1 MPNLKS
7 AKKTMRVSERRRKFN
22 ELKLSKIKQTRRLF
36 TKILSVPESKLE
48 EIQKARDSYFSA
60 LDKAAKTNLNQNKSN
75 RLKSRSDSKI
85 KKFLEIQKK
94 S

>member
-7 AKKTMRVSERRRKFN
+7 AKKTMKVSEKRRKFN
-22 ELKLSKIKQTRRLF
+22 ELKLAKIKQTRRLF
-36 TKILSVPESKLE
+36 TKILSVSESKLE
-48 EIQKARDSYFSA
+48 EIQKARDNYFSA
-60 LDKAAKTNLNQNKSN
+60 LDKAAKTYLNQNKSN

-85 KKFLEIQKK
+85 KEFLEIQKK